1 MSKPWKM
8 SVVVCTRNRPQDVET
23 CLPTVLACPF
33 PDAEVLLVDQ
43 STDTATRE
51 IVEELQSAWPHLV
64 YVPTDTVG
72 KSVAL
77 GIGMAR
83 AQGDILAF
91 TDDDCE
97 VPDCWL
103 VRIAAEFERSLH
115 IDIVFG
121 PVLPS
126 PAIENLDSVCV
137 PAWSFDAPRELR
149 KGEVCG
155 MGANMA
161 LRRAALDRLRGAWFD
176 PLLGP
181 GAPFP
186 AGEEGDFVYRLR
198 AAGAR
203 AALRPALR
211 VWHRAFRLPAHWQ
224 TVLQGYGAGDG
235 AFHAKHARCG
245 DLWAWRTIAHTLAYY
260 GARAAGKCLLRRAP
274 NSDLSTL
281 RGYWGGLVQSL
292 HQPLDKKTRLYTLA
306 QTAPAAETI
315 PVEAARQAVA
325 PVPERTTRTV

>member
-1 MSKPWKM
+1 MSKPCKL
-8 SVVVCTRNRPQDVET
+8 SVVICTRDRPQDIRT
-23 CLPTVLACPF
+23 CLPSVLACPF
-33 PDAEVLLVDQ
+33 PDAEVVLIDQ
-43 STDTATRE
+43 STDNQTRE
-51 IVEELQSAWPHLV
+51 IARRLQEEWPHLT

-77 GIGMAR
+77 NLGIAQ

-103 VRIAAEFERSLH
+103 ARIASEFARSPQ
-115 IDIVFG
+115 IDVIFG

-126 PAIENLDSVCV
+126 PLIKNLDQVCV
-137 PAWSFDAPRELR
+137 PAWSFTEARELKR
-149 KGEVCG
+149 GEVCG

-161 LRRAALDRLRGAWFD
+161 LRRSALDRLHNAWFD

-203 AALRPALR
+203 AALRPAVT

-224 TVLQGYGAGDG
+224 AVLQGYGAGDG

-245 DLWAWRTIAHTLAYY
+245 DGWAWRAIARRLARH
-260 GARAAGKCLLRRAP
+260 GARAAGKAFLRRTP
-274 NSDLSTL
+274 NSDLSIL
-281 RGYWGGLVQSL
+281 RGYWRGLSESL
-292 HQPLDKKTRLYTLA
+292 PYALDKKTRLYALA
-306 QTAPAAETI
+306 QAAPAAETI
-315 PVEAARQAVA
+315 PVEAV
-325 PVPERTTRTV
+325 

>member
-1 MSKPWKM
+1 MSKSWKM
-8 SVVVCTRNRPQDVET
+8 SVVVCTRNRPQDIEA

-33 PDAEVLLVDQ
+33 PDVEVVLVDQ
-43 STDTATRE
+43 STDNWTRK
-51 IVEELQSAWPHLV
+51 IVRRFQEDWPHLV
-64 YVPTDTVG
+64 YVPTTTVG
-72 KSVAL
+72 KSAAL
-77 GIGMAR
+77 GIGIAR

-97 VPDCWL
+97 VPEHWL
-103 VRIAAEFERSLH
+103 VRIASEFQRSGH
-115 IDIVFG
+115 MDILFG

-126 PAIENLDSVCV
+126 PAIENLDDVCV
-137 PAWSFDAPRELR
+137 PSWSFDTPRELK

-161 LRRAALDRLRGAWFD
+161 LRRTALNRLAGAYFD

-203 AALRPALR
+203 AALRPGLQ
-211 VWHRAFRLPAHWQ
+211 VWHRAFRLPDHWQ
-224 TVLQGYGAGDG
+224 TVLQGYGMGDG

-245 DLWAWRTIAHTLAYY
+245 DGWAWRTIAHHLAYY
-260 GARAAGKCLLRRAP
+260 GARAAGKALLHRTP

-281 RGYWGGLVQSL
+281 RGYWRGLTQSL
-292 HQPLDKKTRLYTLA
+292 RHPLDKKTRLYALA

-315 PVEAARQAVA
+315 PIEAV
-325 PVPERTTRTV
+325 

>member
-8 SVVVCTRNRPQDVET
+8 SVVICTRNRPQDIQT

-33 PDAEVLLVDQ
+33 PNAEVILVDQ
-43 STDTATRE
+43 STDNQTRE
-51 IVEELQSAWPHLV
+51 IVQTLQQEWPHLI

-103 VRIAAEFERSLH
+103 VRIASEFTRSRH
-115 IDIVFG
+115 IDILFG

-126 PAIENLDSVCV
+126 PSIPNLDQVCV
-137 PAWSFDAPRELR
+137 PAWSFPAPRELK

-161 LRRAALDRLRGAWFD
+161 LRRSALDGLQGAWFD

-203 AALRPALR
+203 AALRPAIT
-211 VWHRAFRLPAHWQ
+211 VWHRAFRLPDHWQ

-245 DLWAWRTIAHTLAYY
+245 DGWAWRAIAHCLARH
-260 GARAAGKCLLRRAP
+260 GARAAGKLLLRRTP

-281 RGYWGGLVQSL
+281 RGYWRGLTGSL
-292 HQPLDKKTRLYTLA
+292 HYPLDKKTRLYTLA
-306 QTAPAAETI
+306 QTASAPETKPA
-315 PVEAARQAVA
+315 EAV
-325 PVPERTTRTV
+325 

>member
-1 MSKPWKM
+1 MSELWKL
-8 SVVVCTRNRPQDVET
+8 SVVICTRNRPLDIRT

-33 PDAEVLLVDQ
+33 PDIEVILVDQ
-43 STDTATRE
+43 STDNQTRQ
-51 IVEELQSAWPHLV
+51 IARTLQEEWPHLT
-64 YVPTDTVG
+64 YIPTDTVG

-97 VPDCWL
+97 VPESWPAQ
-103 VRIAAEFERSLH
+103 IASEFARSPR

-126 PAIENLDSVCV
+126 PSIENLDTVCV
-137 PAWSFDAPRELR
+137 PAWSFSEPRELK

-161 LRRAALDRLRGAWFD
+161 LRRSALDLLQGAWFD

-181 GAPFP
+181 GAAFP

-203 AALRPALR
+203 AALRPAIT
-211 VWHRAFRLPAHWQ
+211 VWHRAFRLPGHWQ
-224 TVLQGYGAGDG
+224 MVLQGYGAGDG

-245 DLWAWRTIAHTLAYY
+245 DLWAWRAIACRLAQG
-260 GARAAGKCLLRRAP
+260 GARAAGKALLRRAP

-281 RGYWGGLVQSL
+281 HGYWRGLSESL
-292 HQPLDKKTRLYTLA
+292 RCPLDKKTRLYALA
-306 QTAPAAETI
+306 QTAPAPETK
-315 PVEAARQAVA
+315 PVKAV
-325 PVPERTTRTV
+325 